1 MFCNK
6 GAFPFWI
13 GSFGHMW
20 PQQRDSDA
28 ENNPAEVTETRT
40 SQRDSVQSLQWLI
53 CSQSITNPANRTK
66 FSFVPYVLYFVFPLH
81 CWTKHFYF
89 FFSSIQLIGRQQVWQ
104 HSEFHMASW
113 WLLYLFHG
121 LWIRLHISV
130 IKQIT
135 HICFFVSWQ
144 LEKFL
149 SILSS
154 MLELGTH
161 GY

>member
-28 ENNPAEVTETRT
+28 ENNPAEVTETRI

-53 CSQSITNPANRTK
+53 CSQSTTNPASRTK
-66 FSFVPYVLYFVFPLH
+66 FSFMPYVLYFVFPP
-81 CWTKHFYF
+81 
-89 FFSSIQLIGRQQVWQ
+89 QLIGKQQVWQ

-113 WLLYLFHG
+113 WLLYLFYG
-121 LWIRLHISV
+121 RWIRLHISV
-130 IKQIT
+130 IKQIA